1 MTRINNSTSLRF
13 LRMHNKKFNEEYIY
27 KLCTLLYSNDKEH
40 KLKRKYLNQLEYSC
54 DANSNMCLTGLK
66 RIKTDERETKSNSKG
81 RNRLVKGPI
90 QGINIQHNNKDDS
103 GISLA
108 KNISIILNNNEE
120 INNTSRQND
129 QRLFNLIPEFK
140 NKQAL
145 LKEDSN
151 FIQIN
156 TSMEEE
162 NDENKNKKQIE
173 IEIFNKLQTRAKFYK
188 PKKYTS
194 INNSSSN
201 NTNQNTKIHKKDYL
215 ILPELNTKPFKE
227 GLDDLTYNINKI
239 FQKAKILRE
248 ANNPIPKMNL
258 INLFSYKRS
267 KWNHYTIFPEQNK
280 NQSVPKRYKERLKDP
295 LPNFKELEKQRR
307 SKSTQRL
314 RSENTDE
321 NTKNMSEEE
330 LQKLENYKIEKQR
343 QLRKLMKEKE
353 KENEEIIGKE
363 KEKENK
369 KKLLSKKETMDKIK
383 NEIKLLHNLVKECE
397 DEDYIYKILN
407 QKRLKGPRLSRKK
420 SSFITAN
427 AIFGNKM
434 TNNITAETPI
444 VKEEMNLLYK
454 NPFIKKN

>member
-13 LRMHNKKFNEEYIY
+13 LRMHNKKFSEEYIY

-66 RIKTDERETKSNSKG
+66 SIKTDDRETKSNSKG
-81 RNRLVKGPI
+81 RNRLVKAPI
-90 QGINIQHNNKDDS
+90 QGLNNKDES
-103 GISLA
+103 GVSLA
-108 KNISIILNNNEE
+108 KNISIILKNNEE
-120 INNTSRQND
+120 INNTSRQHD

-140 NKQAL
+140 NKQTL
-145 LKEDSN
+145 LKEESN

-156 TSMEEE
+156 TSMDEEE
-162 NDENKNKKQIE
+162 NDENTNRNKKEIE
-173 IEIFNKLQTRAKFYK
+173 IEIFNKLQTRPKFYK
-188 PKKYTS
+188 QKKYSS

-201 NTNQNTKIHKKDYL
+201 NTNQNTKGNKKDYL
-215 ILPELNTKPFKE
+215 ILPELNTKSAKE
-227 GLDDLTYNINKI
+227 GLDDITYNINKI

-248 ANNPIPKMNL
+248 ANSQIHKMNL

-280 NQSVPKRYKERLKDP
+280 NRSVTKRYKEKLKEP

-307 SKSTQRL
+307 SKSTQHL

-330 LQKLENYKIEKQR
+330 LQKLENEKMEKQR

-353 KENEEIIGKE
+353 ELTE
-363 KEKENK
+363 KEKETENK
-369 KKLLSKKETMDKIK
+369 KKMLSKEETMDKIK
-383 NEIKLLHNLVKECE
+383 NEIRLLNNLVKECE
-397 DEDYIYKILN
+397 DEDYIYKIIN

-427 AIFGNKM
+427 AIFGSKM
-434 TNNITAETPI
+434 SSNITAETPV
-444 VKEEMNLLYK
+444 VKEEMNLLYR